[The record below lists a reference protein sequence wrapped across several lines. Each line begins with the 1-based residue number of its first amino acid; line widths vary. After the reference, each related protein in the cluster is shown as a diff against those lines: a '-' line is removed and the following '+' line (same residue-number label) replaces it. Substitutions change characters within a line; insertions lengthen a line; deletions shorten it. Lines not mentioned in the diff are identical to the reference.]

1 MVVVVLAI
9 TIAIAFLHGGCVVG
23 GKTHFEVEAGGAGG
37 EDEIEV
43 LSCSSLLVLPSRLRD
58 NEAEAG
64 GWVMVMSARRVLM
77 LVAGGC
83 GER

>member
-43 LSCSSLLVLPSRLRD
+43 LSCSSLLVVLSFIVPAVNHSGGGGGAGAD
-58 NEAEAG
+58 EAF
-64 GWVMVMSARRVLM
+64 L
-77 LVAGGC
+77 
-83 GER
+83 